1 MASRLEKSSRLCSGE
16 EVFALAPSGEEGV
29 QQMKAILG
37 LGDLVTNVNL
47 PNRGQIP
54 NLPFDAVVETNA
66 RFTSDDV
73 RPVFAGNVPQNVLGL
88 MAATVANQE
97 NTVAA
102 VLERNLD
109 RAFVSFLH
117 DPLMTAGIEDARTL
131 YQKMLKGTEKYL
143 EDYQK

>member
-1 MASRLEKSSRLCSGE
+1 M
-16 EVFALAPSGEEGV
+16 
-29 QQMKAILG
+29 
-37 LGDLVTNVNL
+37 NL

-66 RFTSDDV
+66 RFTSDAV